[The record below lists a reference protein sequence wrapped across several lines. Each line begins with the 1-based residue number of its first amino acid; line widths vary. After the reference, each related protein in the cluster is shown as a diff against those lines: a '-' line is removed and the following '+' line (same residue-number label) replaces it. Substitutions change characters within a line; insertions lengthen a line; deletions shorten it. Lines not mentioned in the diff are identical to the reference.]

1 MMNKRFRLGILLV
14 AVALVAVGGLYRFFE
29 PLEKPQNRLGN
40 RGPDDLAQSQAAPL
54 KHPEVPGGSGLV
66 AVKSSATGIK
76 KGRRFNS
83 ANNRVSP
90 QLSARS
96 ANKKG
101 HRGSKRSH
109 RLSSSVDEAYPT
121 QQEKMHYY
129 REMIDKLQGAEGLSI
144 QPLGKSGAQALRGDI
159 MTTLSKDPQLFSDF
173 AEDLRE
179 SLLNTPG
186 AVDQTEDYRAVF
198 DAAQQAMEAPV
209 SIDGLQCGPVLCV
222 ARLSAENEALLN
234 SYRQQ
239 LLQSGSH
246 LVWQVFGGANAVDPE
261 TGRAIYQLMWSS
273 NPNVMGFHVGQPAA
287 PASPAGG

>member
-1 MMNKRFRLGILLV
+1 MV
-14 AVALVAVGGLYRFFE
+14 AVALVAIGGLYRFFE

-40 RGPDDLAQSQAAPL
+40 RGQDDLAHSQAAPL
-54 KHPEVPGGSGLV
+54 KYPEVPGGSGLA

-76 KGRRFNS
+76 KGRRFDS
-83 ANNRVSP
+83 VHDGASP
-90 QLSARS
+90 QLSAKS

-101 HRGSKRSH
+101 RKSSKRSQ
-109 RLSSSVDEAYPT
+109 RLSSSVDEAFPSLQGKT
-121 QQEKMHYY
+121 HYY
-129 REMIDKLQGAEGLSI
+129 REMIDNLQGAEALSI
-144 QPLGKSGAQALRGDI
+144 QPLGKSGAQALRGEI
-159 MTTLSKDPQLFSDF
+159 ITTLSKDPQLFGDF

-222 ARLSAENEALLN
+222 ARLSAENEALLT

-273 NPNVMGFHVGQPAA
+273 NPIVMGFRVGQPDA